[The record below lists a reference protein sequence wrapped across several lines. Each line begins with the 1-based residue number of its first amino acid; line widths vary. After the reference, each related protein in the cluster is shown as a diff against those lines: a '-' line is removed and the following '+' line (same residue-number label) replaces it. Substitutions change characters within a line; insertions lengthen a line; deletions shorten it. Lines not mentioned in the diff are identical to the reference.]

1 MPPGAGA
8 LRGGAAGPA
17 RAAAVVRLGAGDGRG
32 SPVPSSRWRRRWSC
46 GRRRQAA
53 PRRQELAR
61 PSRRSPA
68 GTWRLPGRSWMG
80 GAGWRWW
87 RRPSGAV
94 RGCAALEDLH
104 VRLAAVDQDAG
115 QLAGE
120 ATHDLVE
127 ALLWSLA
134 AELRGSG
141 LATPPRSPWTWW
153 PTCRPHR
160 RAPGLRPVD
169 AHRHAGRT
177 ALAAGRR
184 DLALEVFAAANRP
197 RPSAGLPG
205 RAIPGAHRPATT
217 PPSPPRSPVGRPG
230 RRCRGTP
237 AIPAQPV
244 VS

>member
-1 MPPGAGA
+1 MPGLWIDRLVPETVQIHQGSETMVVAA
-8 LRGGAAGPA
+8 LGRL
-17 RAAAVVRLGAGDGRG
+17 RAEDERMAGDAEAALGSLTWDRG
-32 SPVPSSRWRRRWSC
+32 LQAITQHGLQAFLWHEPPRKWLKD
-46 GRRRQAA
+46 RRQAA
-53 PRRQELAR
+53 HRRFAGAAAGPELD
-61 PSRRSPA
+61 
-68 GTWRLPGRSWMG
+68 GRSWLE
-80 GAGWRWW
+80 
-87 RRPSGAV
+87 AV
-94 RGCAALEDLH
+94 A
-104 VRLAAVDQDAG
+104 
-115 QLAGE
+115 
-120 ATHDLVE
+120 
-127 ALLWSLA
+127 A

-141 LATPPRSPWTWW
+141 LATPPRSPWPWW

-160 RAPGLRPVD
+160 RARGLRPVD

>member
-1 MPPGAGA
+1 MAPAIGGGDGEPGSASA
-8 LRGGAAGPA
+8 PA
-17 RAAAVVRLGAGDGRG
+17 RRQLIFGPG
-32 SPVPSSRWRRRWSC
+32 SWR
-46 GRRRQAA
+46 
-53 PRRQELAR
+53 ELAGGCWSHWNLWFCTVAVPGFDGDWAR
-61 PSRRSPA
+61 FSDEIMRRSPRA
-68 GTWRLPGRSWMG
+68 LVRSGLG
-80 GAGWRWW
+80 GQAQ
-87 RRPSGAV
+87 PSGGPVHA
-94 RGCAALEDLH
+94 
-104 VRLAAVDQDAG
+104 RLAAVDQDAG

-141 LATPPRSPWTWW
+141 LATPPRSPWPWW

-205 RAIPGAHRPATT
+205 RAIPGAHRASTT
-217 PPSPPRSPVGRPG
+217 PPSPPRIPVGRPG

>member
-1 MPPGAGA
+1 
-8 LRGGAAGPA
+8 
-17 RAAAVVRLGAGDGRG
+17 
-32 SPVPSSRWRRRWSC
+32 
-46 GRRRQAA
+46 
-53 PRRQELAR
+53 
-61 PSRRSPA
+61 
-68 GTWRLPGRSWMG
+68 MG

-205 RAIPGAHRPATT
+205 RAIPGAHRPAAGAGPLVLQHDLIKSYVRLPDLMQKRAIEGAHRLGIPTSSHEIYPAALSGSDSVEHVGST
-217 PPSPPRSPVGRPG
+217 SRHSSRVTRGLRQNSVQRLSCARPVAFH
-230 RRCRGTP
+230 RRR
-237 AIPAQPV
+237 
-244 VS
+244 